1 MSTSKDLEI
10 LVSEIQK
17 QLSPDAE
24 VLHNVKLPSRTTSA
38 NRQIDVLV
46 KQSIGQYKM
55 TIVIDSKDYKDPVD
69 IKGVEEFYGL
79 VTDVGANKGVLVC
92 PAGFTKAAK
101 EKAQNLLIDLYS
113 PVDTGDHK
121 WKAKVFMPTICDFRS
136 ARISFGL
143 SFSDPLPF
151 SMPYDFY
158 KSLVVHDRKRNPLG
172 LPLNIAIEKWNKG
185 IFPTEPGIHEEI
197 NPFEDEMVLVD
208 NGHGMLVNVRI
219 RISLHVE
226 QQLYYGQMPI
236 SKISGFKD
244 ENKGHV
250 ITNAFEVGL
259 LDPNEIMKQWKPI
272 SEGDSL
278 PMPPALKLSGLV
290 GWGAED

>member
-1 MSTSKDLEI
+1 MSASKDLEI

-46 KQSIGQYKM
+46 KQRIGQYEM
-55 TIVIDSKDYKDPVD
+55 LIVIDSKDYKTPVD
-69 IKGVEEFYGL
+69 VKGVEEFYGL

-92 PAGFTKAAK
+92 PADFTKAAK
-101 EKAQNLLIDLYS
+101 ERAAGFLIDLYS

-136 ARISFGL
+136 ARISFGIRC
-143 SFSDPLPF
+143 SAPVPF
-151 SMPYDFY
+151 TMPMQFY
-158 KSLVVHDRKRNPLG
+158 KELTVHDPNKKPIG
-172 LPLNIAIEKWNKG
+172 LPLDIAIDKWNNG
-185 IFPTEPGIHEEI
+185 IFPTTPGVHEDI
-197 NPFEDEMVLVD
+197 NLFGHDHVLVD
-208 NGHGMLVNVRI
+208 NGYGMLVPVEI
-219 RISLHVE
+219 YIGTYVE

-244 ENKGHV
+244 ESKGHV

-259 LDPNEIMKQWKPI
+259 LDPNEITEKWQPI
-272 SEGDSL
+272 KEGEEL
-278 PMPPALKLSGLV
+278 PMKPGLRLSGLV
-290 GWGAED
+290 AWG